1 MIYSNVDF
9 NVVYVDPSIGTAG
22 DGTTP
27 AGALKALPANA
38 ADFADNTCYLI
49 RRTSESY
56 ATIIPNG
63 ENTNITNLLLL
74 GMPNP
79 SDLMYDF
86 VPEEAKS
93 AWGTDEAEYANVK
106 SVVADGRFQLPNLRV
121 FQMHRIYLFRDGI
134 DSNNYMLYFYNDR
147 DYKMCISFEHC
158 KFGSKGI
165 DVDNPEY
172 AGGAL
177 TKSRLKSYVYIYYAR
192 ILNIRDCVINYAITG
207 NSSNCHGIYCRF
219 PEILH
224 VENVKVYSPLNY
236 GSYEYYPLCLSE
248 NSDDGIECEIRN
260 ISQELIF
267 NGTYEYIPCL
277 IRISGYLNARIHNIS
292 VNMPDRGLSEVRP
305 ANLYL
310 QNNLIYF
317 SYLRDF
323 TVSDITVNIPRCWR
337 CTAPAVGLYDC
348 YSSNYVPGIEKDVR
362 NITINFCE
370 DEENAIGSPISYS
383 DASNSGSNYVAL
395 YLEFDRDD
403 GGIFAKVPIVTGITV
418 NNPRG
423 RSLYINNARLTNA
436 KLKGSMTCYNTV
448 ADIDKLETWFPGYAL
463 WAYDA
468 SHVRVKDMFINIDN
482 PAYLYS
488 QEPAVGTDYSSR
500 ANVFADKCNIALRP
514 LTYRSDNDYY
524 IYQGFGCNNE
534 GEEGHFCFRCP
545 NGIADTWS
553 VHRTGG
559 GAAALKLYNNNYN
572 TTRTMVLGRKP
583 FKGMEL
589 LPTTSGRHL
598 LKMHIAYKGYT
609 DDSDMFRRLI
619 VSATVRDS
627 DGNDSSYWST
637 IHGRWVDDSASEWI
651 NDENLTQKCLEIPLD
666 LVENN
671 PVDVRIYFCWF
682 SSSGFVYIDPA
693 LELEPVV
700 SE

>member
-1 MIYSNVDF
+1 
-9 NVVYVDPSIGTAG
+9 
-22 DGTTP
+22 
-27 AGALKALPANA
+27 
-38 ADFADNTCYLI
+38 
-49 RRTSESY
+49 
-56 ATIIPNG
+56 
-63 ENTNITNLLLL
+63 
-74 GMPNP
+74 
-79 SDLMYDF
+79 MY
-86 VPEEAKS
+86 
-93 AWGTDEAEYANVK
+93 
-106 SVVADGRFQLPNLRV
+106 
-121 FQMHRIYLFRDGI
+121 
-134 DSNNYMLYFYNDR
+134 
-147 DYKMCISFEHC
+147 
-158 KFGSKGI
+158 
-165 DVDNPEY
+165 
-172 AGGAL
+172 
-177 TKSRLKSYVYIYYAR
+177 
-192 ILNIRDCVINYAITG
+192 
-207 NSSNCHGIYCRF
+207 
-219 PEILH
+219 
-224 VENVKVYSPLNY
+224 
-236 GSYEYYPLCLSE
+236 
-248 NSDDGIECEIRN
+248 
-260 ISQELIF
+260 
-267 NGTYEYIPCL
+267 
-277 IRISGYLNARIHNIS
+277 
-292 VNMPDRGLSEVRP
+292 
-305 ANLYL
+305 
-310 QNNLIYF
+310 
-317 SYLRDF
+317 
-323 TVSDITVNIPRCWR
+323 
-337 CTAPAVGLYDC
+337 
-348 YSSNYVPGIEKDVR
+348 
-362 NITINFCE
+362 
-370 DEENAIGSPISYS
+370 
-383 DASNSGSNYVAL
+383 
-395 YLEFDRDD
+395 
-403 GGIFAKVPIVTGITV
+403 AKVPVVSGITV

-514 LTYRSDNDYY
+514 LNYRSDNDYY

-598 LKMHIAYKGYT
+598 LKMHIAYKGYM
-609 DDSDMFRRLI
+609 DDSDMFRRLMI
-619 VSATVRDS
+619 SASVRDS
-627 DGNDSSYWST
+627 DGHDRIYWST
-637 IHGRWVDDSASEWI
+637 LHGRWVDDSASEWI

-682 SSSGFVYIDPA
+682 SSSGFVYVDPA

>member
-1 MIYSNVDF
+1 MED
-9 NVVYVDPSIGTAG
+9 
-22 DGTTP
+22 
-27 AGALKALPANA
+27 
-38 ADFADNTCYLI
+38 
-49 RRTSESY
+49 
-56 ATIIPNG
+56 
-63 ENTNITNLLLL
+63 
-74 GMPNP
+74 
-79 SDLMYDF
+79 
-86 VPEEAKS
+86 
-93 AWGTDEAEYANVK
+93 
-106 SVVADGRFQLPNLRV
+106 
-121 FQMHRIYLFRDGI
+121 
-134 DSNNYMLYFYNDR
+134 
-147 DYKMCISFEHC
+147 
-158 KFGSKGI
+158 
-165 DVDNPEY
+165 
-172 AGGAL
+172 
-177 TKSRLKSYVYIYYAR
+177 
-192 ILNIRDCVINYAITG
+192 
-207 NSSNCHGIYCRF
+207 
-219 PEILH
+219 
-224 VENVKVYSPLNY
+224 VKVYSPLNY

-277 IRISGYLNARIHNIS
+277 LRVSGYLNARIYNIS
-292 VNMPDRGLSEVRP
+292 VNMADRGLSEIRP
-305 ANLYL
+305 ANLYI
-310 QNNLIYF
+310 QGSLIRF

-403 GGIFAKVPIVTGITV
+403 AGMYAKVPVVSGITV

-423 RSLYINNARLTNA
+423 RSLYINNARLTNV

-448 ADIDKLETWFPGYAL
+448 ADIDKLETWFPGYVL
-463 WAYDA
+463 WAYDG

-488 QEPAVGTDYSSR
+488 QEPAVGSDYSSR

-514 LTYRSDNDYY
+514 LNYRNDNDYY

-627 DGNDSSYWST
+627 DGNDCSYWST
-637 IHGRWVDDSASEWI
+637 LHGRWVDDSASEWI
-651 NDENLTQKCLEIPLD
+651 NDENLTQKCLEIPMD

-693 LELEPVV
+693 IELEPVV

>member
-9 NVVYVDPSIGTAG
+9 NVVYVDPSIETPG

-27 AGALKALPANA
+27 ESALKTLPAVA
-38 ADFADNTCYLI
+38 SDFINNTCYLI
-49 RRTSESY
+49 RRTSEE
-56 ATIIPNG
+56 AAVIIPNG

-74 GMPNP
+74 GMPDP

-93 AWGTDEAEYANVK
+93 AWGADSAKYANVK

-121 FQMHRIYLFRDGI
+121 FLMHRIYLFRDGI
-134 DSNNYMLYFYNDR
+134 ESNNYMLYFYNSS

-158 KFGSKGI
+158 KFGSRGI

-172 AGGAL
+172 SGEAL
-177 TKSRLKSYVYIYYAR
+177 TQSRLKSYVYIYYAR
-192 ILNIRDCVINYAITG
+192 MLNIRDCVINYAITG

-224 VENVKVYSPLNY
+224 VENVKVCSPLNY
-236 GSYEYYPLCLSE
+236 SSYGYYPLCLSE

-260 ISQELIF
+260 VSQEIIF
-267 NGTYEYIPCL
+267 NGTYEYIPSL
-277 IRISGYLNARIHNIS
+277 LRVSGYLNARIRNIS
-292 VNMPDRGLSEVRP
+292 VSMADRGLSEVRP

-317 SYLRDF
+317 SYMRDF

-337 CTAPAVGLYDC
+337 CTAPAVGMYDC

-362 NITINFCE
+362 NITINLCE
-370 DEENAIGSPISYS
+370 DEANAIGTPISYS
-383 DASNSGSNYVAL
+383 DASNSGSSYVAL
-395 YLEFDRDD
+395 FLEFDRSDS
-403 GGIFAKVPIVTGITV
+403 GIYAKVPVVDNITV
-418 NNPRG
+418 RNPRG
-423 RSLYINNARLTNA
+423 RSLYICNARLTNA
-436 KLKGSMTCYNTV
+436 QLKGSMTCYYTV

-463 WAYDA
+463 WAYDG

-488 QEPAVGTDYSSR
+488 QEPAVGTDFNNR
-500 ANVFADKCNIALRP
+500 ANVFVDKCNIALRP
-514 LTYRSDNDYY
+514 LTYRSDNDCY

-559 GAAALKLYNNNYN
+559 GAAALKLYNNNFN

-589 LPTTSGRHL
+589 LPTTSGRHI
-598 LKMHIAYKGYT
+598 LKIHIAYKGYA
-609 DDSDMFRRLI
+609 DDADMFRRLMI
-619 VSATVRDS
+619 SATVRDG
-627 DGNDSSYWST
+627 DGNDSVYWST
-637 IHGRWVDDSASEWI
+637 LHGRWVDDSASEWI

-666 LVENN
+666 LIENN
-671 PVDVRIYFCWF
+671 PVDVRVYFSWF